1 MSRGGKPKM
10 QDFEK
15 LGVFYLGRAYDVP
28 SKKSLEGLLLYD
40 SRDLV
45 THGVCIGM
53 TGSGKTGLCVSL
65 LEEAALDGI
74 PSIVIDPKGDI
85 TNLLLTFPDLR
96 AEDFA
101 PWINEEDAAKQGLSA
116 QGYAV
121 QQAQMWKDG
130 LAKWGQDS
138 VRIKRLRE
146 AADFNIYTPGSNAG
160 LPVSILKSF
169 SAPPPEIV
177 EDNEL
182 LQERISTTVTSLLG
196 LLGIEADPIQSREHI
211 LISTILLTA
220 WKQGADLNLE
230 KLIRQIQVPPIVRVG
245 VLDLESFYPSKER
258 FTLAMR
264 LNNLLAAPGF
274 ELWLQGEPLDVST
287 LLFTAAGKPK
297 VSIFYIALLNDA
309 QRMFF
314 VSMLLN
320 QIVGWMR
327 TQSGTTSLRAIVY
340 MDEVFGYLPP
350 LANPPSK
357 TPLLTLLKQARA
369 FGVGV
374 LLATQNPVDL
384 DYKGL
389 SNTGTW
395 FIGRLQTDRDKMR
408 VLDALETV
416 SASSDTRFDRQTM
429 DQTISSL
436 GKRIFLMHDVHE
448 DAPVVFETR
457 WAMSYLRGP
466 LTRSQIKTIMDPIR
480 TAQLEPATAQSVA
493 APTQPAAVSPVSDGT
508 LESQRP
514 LLSPEIP
521 QYFLSTAGARPNDVS
536 LIHRPMILGAAQ
548 IHFTDEK
555 ARIDVTRDAVFLSSI
570 TNDPVPVNWDNSTE
584 AKLKLDDL
592 KNLPPETAQYAELA
606 PAASNAK
613 NYEIW
618 QKDFANWLL
627 RTRTLELFRSPSLKE
642 FSKPGEAERDF
653 RVRLQQAARE
663 QRDQG
668 AEKLRGKYA
677 LAFAK
682 LDQRIRS
689 AQSALEKQKAR
700 ESERRYESAMSFG
713 TSLLG
718 SFLGRKSVRRTA
730 SAAGRMSR
738 AMKGSRSKAT
748 AEEKLTEL
756 QKQRAQL
763 EEQFHSETSLLEAKI
778 DPLTEDLENV
788 PIRPSRTDI
797 SIKLVGLFWAPHWL
811 DAQRNTTPAW
821 Q

>member
-1 MSRGGKPKM
+1 M

-28 SKKSLEGLLLYD
+28 SKKPLEDLLLYD

-53 TGSGKTGLCVSL
+53 TGSGKTGLCISL

-85 TNLLLTFPDLR
+85 TNLLLTFPELR
-96 AEDFA
+96 SEDFA
-101 PWINEEDAAKQGLSA
+101 PWINEEDAAKRGLSA
-116 QGYAV
+116 QDYAV
-121 QQAQMWKDG
+121 QQAQLWKDG
-130 LAKWGQDS
+130 LAKWGQDGA
-138 VRIKRLRE
+138 RIRRLRE

-169 SAPPPEIV
+169 SAPPPEIA

-211 LISTILLTA
+211 LISTILATA
-220 WKQGADLNLE
+220 WKQGVDLNLE
-230 KLIRQIQVPPIVRVG
+230 KLIQQIQNPPVTRVG
-245 VLDLESFYPSKER
+245 VLDLESFYPFKER

-274 ELWLQGEPLDVST
+274 ELWLQGEPLDIST
-287 LLFTAAGKPK
+287 LLYTATGKPK

-408 VLDALETV
+408 VLEALETV

-436 GKRIFLMHDVHE
+436 GNRIFLMHNVHE

-466 LTRSQIKTIMDPIR
+466 LTRNQIKTIMDTIR
-480 TAQLEPATAQSVA
+480 AKWVPSAEPAAALAQPVA
-493 APTQPAAVSPVSDGT
+493 ALSVPGETVG
-508 LESQRP
+508 SQRP
-514 LLSPEIP
+514 ILSPEIP
-521 QYFLSTAGARPNDVS
+521 QYFLPTVGAKPNGVS
-536 LIHRPMILGAAQ
+536 LTYSPMILGAAQ
-548 IHFTDEK
+548 VRFAEAKTE
-555 ARIDVTRDAVFLSSI
+555 IDAIRDAVFLSSV
-570 TNDPVPVNWDNSTE
+570 TNGPVPVNWDNSTE

-592 KNLPPETAQYAELA
+592 KNAPSENSQFTELV
-606 PAASNAK
+606 PAASNVK
-613 NYEIW
+613 NYDIW

-627 RTRTLELFRSPSLKE
+627 RTQKLELLRSPSLKE
-642 FSKPGEAERDF
+642 LSKPGEAERDF

-663 QRDQG
+663 QRDQC
-668 AEKLRGKYA
+668 AEKLRVKYA
-677 LAFAK
+677 SALAR
-682 LDQRIRS
+682 LDQRIGS
-689 AQSALEKQKAR
+689 AQAALENQKAR
-700 ESERRYESAMSFG
+700 ESERKYASAVSFG

-718 SFLGRKSVRRTA
+718 SFLGRKSMGRTA
-730 SAAGRMSR
+730 RAAGKMGR
-738 AMKGSRSKAT
+738 AMKESRSKET
-748 AEEKLTEL
+748 AEERLTTL

-763 EEQFHSETSLLEAKI
+763 DAQFQSETSVLEAKI
-778 DPLTEDLENV
+778 NPLTENLESV
-788 PIRPSRTDI
+788 SIRPSRADI
-797 SIKLVGLFWAPHWL
+797 SIKLVALLWTL
-811 DAQRNTTPAW
+811 VSQ
-821 Q
+821 

>member
-1 MSRGGKPKM
+1 M

-15 LGVFYLGRAYDVP
+15 LGVFYLGSPFDVV
-28 SKKSLEGLLLYD
+28 SKKRLDDLLLYD

-53 TGSGKTGLCVSL
+53 TGSGKTGLCISI

-85 TNLLLTFPDLR
+85 TNLLLTFPELR

-101 PWINEEDAAKQGLSA
+101 PWINEEDASKQGVSP
-116 QGYAV
+116 QDYAV
-121 QQAQMWKDG
+121 QEAQLWKDG

-138 VRIKRLRE
+138 ARIRRLRE

-160 LPVSILKSF
+160 LSVSILKSF
-169 SAPPPEIV
+169 STPPPEII

-211 LISTILLTA
+211 LISTILATA
-220 WKQGADLNLE
+220 WKQGLDLNLE
-230 KLIRQIQVPPIVRVG
+230 KLIQQIQVPPVARVG

-258 FTLAMR
+258 FTLALR

-274 ELWLQGEPLDVST
+274 ELWLQGEPLDIST
-287 LLFTAAGKPK
+287 LLYTAAGKPK

-395 FIGRLQTDRDKMR
+395 FIGRLQTDRDKLR

-436 GKRIFLMHDVHE
+436 GKRIFLMHNVHE
-448 DAPVVFETR
+448 DRPVVFETR

-466 LTRSQIKTIMDPIR
+466 LTRNQIKPIMDPIR
-480 TAQLEPATAQSVA
+480 TTQLTPASAQSLI
-493 APTQPAAVSPVSDGT
+493 APTPQVTAYPISGGT
-508 LESQRP
+508 LGSQRP

-521 QYFLSTAGARPNDVS
+521 QYFLPTVGAQPSDVS
-536 LIHRPMILGAAQ
+536 LMYSPMILGAAQ
-548 IHFTDEK
+548 IRFADDK
-555 ARIDVTRDAVFLSSI
+555 ARVDVTRDAVFLSSI
-570 TNDPVPVNWDNSTE
+570 TSDPVTVNWDNSTE

-592 KNLPPETAQYAELA
+592 KSAPSETPQYAELA
-606 PAASNAK
+606 SAALNAE
-613 NYEIW
+613 NYNVW
-618 QKDFANWLL
+618 RKDFVNWLL
-627 RTRTLELFRSPSLKE
+627 RTQKLELFRSPSLRE

-653 RVRLQQAARE
+653 RVRLQQAVRE
-663 QRDQG
+663 QRDQR
-668 AEKLRGKYA
+668 AEKLRVKYA
-677 LAFAK
+677 SAFAR
-682 LDQRIRS
+682 LDQRIGT
-689 AQSALEKQKAR
+689 AQAALESWKAR
-700 ESERRYESAMSFG
+700 ESERRYESAVSFG

-730 SAAGRMSR
+730 RAAGRMRR
-738 AMKGSRSKAT
+738 AMKGFRSKAA
-748 AEEKLTEL
+748 AEEKLMAL
-756 QKQRAQL
+756 QKQREQL
-763 EEQFHSETSLLEAKI
+763 EQRFQSETSLLEAKVN
-778 DPLTEDLENV
+778 PLTENLENV
-788 PIRPSRTDI
+788 SIGPSRPDI
-797 SIKLVGLFWAPHWL
+797 SIRLVALTWTPHWL
-811 DAQRNTTPAW
+811 DAKRNTTPAW

>member
-1 MSRGGKPKM
+1 M

-15 LGVFYLGRAYDVP
+15 LGVFYLGRLYDVR
-28 SKKSLEGLLLYD
+28 KKTSLEDLLLYD

-53 TGSGKTGLCVSL
+53 TGSGKTGLCISL

-85 TNLLLTFPDLR
+85 TNLLLTFPELR

-101 PWINEEDAAKQGLSA
+101 PWINEDDATKQGLSA
-116 QGYAV
+116 QDYAV
-121 QQAQMWKDG
+121 QQAQLWKGG
-130 LAKWGQDS
+130 LSKWGQDGA
-138 VRIKRLRE
+138 RIRRLRD
-146 AADFNIYTPGSNAG
+146 AADFVIYTPGSNAG

-169 SAPPPEIV
+169 SAPPPEII

-211 LISTILLTA
+211 LISTILATA
-220 WKQGADLNLE
+220 WKQGVDLNLE
-230 KLIRQIQVPPIVRVG
+230 KLIQQIQEPPVARVG
-245 VLDLESFYPSKER
+245 VLDLESFYSSKER

-274 ELWLQGEPLDVST
+274 ELWLQGESLDIST
-287 LLFTAAGKPK
+287 LLYTSAGKPK

-314 VSMLLN
+314 VSLLLN

-408 VLDALETV
+408 VMDALETV

-429 DQTISSL
+429 DQIISSL
-436 GKRIFLMHDVHE
+436 GNRIFLMHNVHE

-466 LTRSQIKTIMDPIR
+466 LTRNQIKPLMDPIR
-480 TAQLEPATAQSVA
+480 TAQLAPATAQSVT
-493 APTQPAAVSPVSDGT
+493 APTQSVAALSEPCGT
-508 LESQRP
+508 VGSQRP
-514 LLSPEIP
+514 ILSPEIP
-521 QYFLSTAGARPNDVS
+521 QYFLPMLGAKPDGVS
-536 LIHRPMILGAAQ
+536 LTYYPMILGAAQ
-548 IHFTDEK
+548 VRFADAKTG
-555 ARIDVTRDAVFLSSI
+555 IDTTRDALFFSSV
-570 TNDPVPVNWDNSTE
+570 TDDPIPVNWDNSTE
-584 AKLKLDDL
+584 AKLKLDEL
-592 KNLPPETAQYAELA
+592 RSAPSETAQFAELA
-606 PAASNAK
+606 PAASNVK
-613 NYEIW
+613 NYDIW
-618 QKDFANWLL
+618 QKDFINWLL
-627 RTRTLELFRSPSLKE
+627 RTQKLELLRSPSLKE
-642 FSKPGEAERDF
+642 LSKPGEAERDF

-663 QRDQG
+663 HRDQC
-668 AEKLRGKYA
+668 AEKLRLKYA
-677 LAFAK
+677 SAFAR
-682 LDQRIRS
+682 LDQRIGS
-689 AQSALEKQKAR
+689 AQAALEKQKAR
-700 ESERRYESAMSFG
+700 ESEQKYETAVSFG
-713 TSLLG
+713 ASLLG
-718 SFLGRKSVRRTA
+718 SFLGRKSARGAAR
-730 SAAGRMSR
+730 AAGKIGRV
-738 AMKGSRSKAT
+738 MKESKYEAT
-748 AEEKLTEL
+748 AQEKLKAL

-763 EEQFHSETSLLEAKI
+763 ESQFQSETSLLEEKLN
-778 DPLTEDLENV
+778 PLTENLESAS
-788 PIRPSRTDI
+788 IRPTKTNI
-797 SIKLVGLFWAPHWL
+797 STRLIALLWTPHWL
-811 DAQRNTTPAW
+811 DEQRKTTPAW

>member
-1 MSRGGKPKM
+1 M
-10 QDFEK
+10 
-15 LGVFYLGRAYDVP
+15 
-28 SKKSLEGLLLYD
+28 
-40 SRDLV
+40 
-45 THGVCIGM
+45 
-53 TGSGKTGLCVSL
+53 
-65 LEEAALDGI
+65 DGI

-85 TNLLLTFPDLR
+85 TNLLLTFPELR

-101 PWINEEDAAKQGLSA
+101 PWINEDDAAKHGLSA
-116 QGYAV
+116 QDYAV
-121 QQAQMWKDG
+121 QQAQLWKDG
-130 LAKWGQDS
+130 LAKWGQDGA
-138 VRIKRLRE
+138 RIRRLRD
-146 AADFNIYTPGSNAG
+146 AADFVIYTPGSNAG

-169 SAPPPEIV
+169 SAPPPEII

-211 LISTILLTA
+211 LISTILATA
-220 WKQGADLNLE
+220 WKQGLDLNLE
-230 KLIRQIQVPPIVRVG
+230 KLIQQIQVPPVTRVG

-274 ELWLQGEPLDVST
+274 ELWLQGESLDIST

-314 VSMLLN
+314 VSLLLN

-369 FGVGV
+369 FGLGV

-408 VLDALETV
+408 VMDALETV

-436 GKRIFLMHDVHE
+436 GNRIFLMHNVHE

-466 LTRSQIKTIMDPIR
+466 LTRNQIKPIMDPIR
-480 TAQLEPATAQSVA
+480 TAQSAPTTERSAI
-493 APTQPAAVSPVSDGT
+493 APTQSAVPVSGGT
-508 LESQRP
+508 LGNQRP

-521 QYFLSTAGARPNDVS
+521 QYFLSTVGARPSEAS
-536 LIHRPMILGAAQ
+536 LLYRPMILGAAQ
-548 IHFTDEK
+548 VRFADEK
-555 ARIDVTRDAVFLSSI
+555 ARIDVIRDAVLLSSI
-570 TNDPVPVNWDNSTE
+570 TNDPIPVNWDNSTE
-584 AKLKLDDL
+584 ANLKIDDL
-592 KNLPPETAQYAELA
+592 KNASSETAQYAELV

-613 NYEIW
+613 NYGVW
-618 QKDFANWLL
+618 QKDFVNWLL
-627 RTRTLELFRSPSLKE
+627 RTRKLELFRSPSLKE
-642 FSKPGEAERDF
+642 LSRPGETERDF

-663 QRDQG
+663 QRDQC
-668 AEKLRGKYA
+668 AEKLRSKYA
-677 LAFAK
+677 LALAR
-682 LDQRIRS
+682 LDQRIGS
-689 AQSALEKQKAR
+689 AQWALEKQKAR
-700 ESERRYESAMSFG
+700 ESERKYESAVSFG

-730 SAAGRMSR
+730 SAARRMGR
-738 AMKGSRSKAT
+738 AMKETRSKET
-748 AEEKLTEL
+748 AEEKLMGL
-756 QKQRAQL
+756 KKQRAQL
-763 EEQFHSETSLLEAKI
+763 EAQFQSETSLLGAKI
-778 DPLTEDLENV
+778 DPLTENLENV
-788 PIRPSRTDI
+788 PVSPSRTDI
-797 SIKLVGLFWAPHWL
+797 SIKLVGLLWIPHWL

>member
-1 MSRGGKPKM
+1 M

-28 SKKSLEGLLLYD
+28 SKKPLEDLLLYD
-40 SRDLV
+40 SKDLV

-53 TGSGKTGLCVSL
+53 TGSGKTGLCISL
-65 LEEAALDGI
+65 LEEAALDGV

-85 TNLLLTFPDLR
+85 TNLLLTFPELR
-96 AEDFA
+96 AEDFV
-101 PWINEEDAAKQGLSA
+101 PWINEEDAAKRGVSTQD
-116 QGYAV
+116 YAV
-121 QQAQMWKDG
+121 QQAQLWRDG
-130 LAKWGQDS
+130 LAKWGQDGT
-138 VRIKRLRE
+138 RIRRLRE
-146 AADFNIYTPGSNAG
+146 TADFNIYTPGSNAG

-169 SAPPPEIV
+169 SAPPSEII

-211 LISTILLTA
+211 LVSTILATA
-220 WKQGADLNLE
+220 WKQGVDLNLE
-230 KLIRQIQVPPIVRVG
+230 KLIQQIQAPPVARVG

-274 ELWLQGEPLDVST
+274 ELWLQGEPLDIST
-287 LLFTAAGKPK
+287 LLYAAAGKPK

-340 MDEVFGYLPP
+340 MDEVFGFLPP
-350 LANPPSK
+350 VANPPSK

-395 FIGRLQTDRDKMR
+395 FIGRLQTDRDKLR

-436 GKRIFLMHDVHE
+436 GNRIFLMHDVHE
-448 DAPVVFETR
+448 DRPVVFETR

-466 LTRSQIKTIMDPIR
+466 LTRNQIKIIMDPIK
-480 TAQLEPATAQSVA
+480 TAQLTPATVESLA
-493 APTQPAAVSPVSDGT
+493 APTESAATFPVLDGT
-508 LESQRP
+508 AGSQRP
-514 LLSPEIP
+514 LLSPQIP
-521 QYFLSTAGARPNDVS
+521 QYFLSAVGARPSEVS
-536 LIHRPMILGAAQ
+536 LIYHPMILGAAQ
-548 IHFTDEK
+548 IRFTDEK
-555 ARIDVTRDAVFLSSI
+555 ARIDLTRDAVLLSSI
-570 TNDPVPVNWDNSTE
+570 TDDPVSVNWDNSTE
-584 AKLKLDDL
+584 INLKLDDL
-592 KNLPPETAQYAELA
+592 KSASAENAQYAELA

-627 RTRTLELFRSPSLKE
+627 RTQKLELFRSPSLKE
-642 FSKPGEAERDF
+642 FSRPGEAERDF

-663 QRDQG
+663 QRDQS
-668 AEKLRGKYA
+668 AEKLRAKYA
-677 LAFAK
+677 LAFSRV
-682 LDQRIRS
+682 DQRIGS
-689 AQSALEKQKAR
+689 AQAALRKQRAR
-700 ESERRYESAMSFG
+700 DSERKYESAVSFG
-713 TSLLG
+713 SSLLG
-718 SFLGRKSVRRTA
+718 SFLGRKSVTRTA
-730 SAAGRMSR
+730 RAAGRMGR
-738 AMKGSRSKAT
+738 AMKESHSKED
-748 AEEKLTEL
+748 AEERLVAL

-763 EEQFHSETSLLEAKI
+763 EAQFQSETSLVGAKT
-778 DPLTEDLENV
+778 DPLTENLENV
-788 PIRPSRTDI
+788 PVRPSRADV
-797 SIKLVGLFWAPHWL
+797 SIKLVGLLWTPHWL

>member
-1 MSRGGKPKM
+1 M
-10 QDFEK
+10 QDYEK
-15 LGVFYLGRAYDVP
+15 LGVFYLGRLYDVRN
-28 SKKSLEGLLLYD
+28 KTSLADLLLYD
-40 SRDLV
+40 SKDLV

-53 TGSGKTGLCVSL
+53 TGSGKTGLCISL

-85 TNLLLTFPDLR
+85 TNLLLTFPELR

-101 PWINEEDAAKQGLSA
+101 PWINEDDAVKQGLSS
-116 QGYAV
+116 QDYAV
-121 QQAQMWKDG
+121 QQAQLWKDG

-138 VRIKRLRE
+138 ARIQRLRE
-146 AADFNIYTPGSNAG
+146 VADLVIYTPGSNAG

-169 SAPPPEIV
+169 STPPPEII

-182 LQERISTTVTSLLG
+182 FHERISTTVTSLLG

-211 LISTILLTA
+211 LISTILATT
-220 WKQGADLNLE
+220 WKQGVDLNLE
-230 KLIRQIQVPPIVRVG
+230 KLIQQIQNPPVARVG
-245 VLDLESFYPSKER
+245 VLELESFYPSKER
-258 FTLAMR
+258 FALAMR

-274 ELWLQGEPLDVST
+274 ELWLQGEPLDIT
-287 LLFTAAGKPK
+287 KLLYNSSGKPK
-297 VSIFYIALLNDA
+297 VSIFYIALLSDA

-314 VSMLLN
+314 VSLLLN

-369 FGVGV
+369 FGLGV

-389 SNTGTW
+389 SNAGTW

-436 GKRIFLMHDVHE
+436 GKRIFLMHNVHE

-466 LTRSQIKTIMDPIR
+466 LTRNQIKTIMDPIR
-480 TAQLEPATAQSVA
+480 TAQWAPSTAESAISPAPSVA
-493 APTQPAAVSPVSDGT
+493 ALSIPSGT
-508 LESQRP
+508 IGSQRP
-514 LLSPEIP
+514 ILSPEIL
-521 QYFLSTAGARPNDVS
+521 QYFLPTVRAKPNGVS
-536 LIHRPMILGAAQ
+536 LTYCPMILGAAQ
-548 IHFTDEK
+548 VRFADAKT
-555 ARIDVTRDAVFLSSI
+555 RIDATRDAVFLSSI

-584 AKLKLDDL
+584 ANLTLDNLKSASS
-592 KNLPPETAQYAELA
+592 ETAQFAELA
-606 PAASNAK
+606 PAASNVK
-613 NYEIW
+613 NYDIW
-618 QKDFANWLL
+618 QKDFTNWLL
-627 RTRTLELFRSPSLKE
+627 RTQKLELLRSPSLRE
-642 FSKPGEAERDF
+642 LSKPGEAERDF

-663 QRDQG
+663 HRDQS
-668 AEKLRGKYA
+668 AEKLRFKYA
-677 LAFAK
+677 SAFAR
-682 LDQRIRS
+682 LDQRIGS
-689 AQSALEKQKAR
+689 AQAAFERHKAR
-700 ESERRYESAMSFG
+700 DSEQKYDSAVSFG
-713 TSLLG
+713 ASLLG
-718 SFLGRKSVRRTA
+718 SFLGRKSARGAARAARRM
-730 SAAGRMSR
+730 GR
-738 AMKGSRSKAT
+738 AMKESKSEAN
-748 AEEKLTEL
+748 AQEKLKAL

-763 EEQFHSETSLLEAKI
+763 EAQFQSETSLLEAKI
-778 DPLTEDLENV
+778 NPLTEKLESIS
-788 PIRPSRTDI
+788 IRPTKAHI
-797 SIKLVGLFWAPHWL
+797 STKLVALLWTPHWI
-811 DAQRNTTPAW
+811 DEQHKTTPAW

>member
-1 MSRGGKPKM
+1 M

-28 SKKSLEGLLLYD
+28 NRKPLEDLLLYD

-53 TGSGKTGLCVSL
+53 TGSGKTGLCISL

-85 TNLLLTFPDLR
+85 TNLLLTFPELR
-96 AEDFA
+96 AEDFV
-101 PWINEEDAAKQGLSA
+101 PWINEEDAAKQGVTA
-116 QGYAV
+116 QDYAI
-121 QQAQMWKDG
+121 QQAQLWKDG

-138 VRIKRLRE
+138 ARIRRLRE

-160 LPVSILKSF
+160 LPVSILRSF
-169 SAPPPEIV
+169 STPPPEII

-182 LQERISTTVTSLLG
+182 LHERISTTVTSLLG

-211 LISTILLTA
+211 LISTILATA
-220 WKQGADLNLE
+220 WKQHVDLNLE
-230 KLIRQIQVPPIVRVG
+230 KLIQQIQNPPVARVG

-258 FTLAMR
+258 FTLAVR
-264 LNNLLAAPGF
+264 LNNLVAAPGF
-274 ELWLQGEPLDVST
+274 ELWLQGEPLDIGT
-287 LLFTAAGKPK
+287 LLYTIDGKPK

-448 DAPVVFETR
+448 DRPVVFETR

-466 LTRSQIKTIMDPIR
+466 LTRNQIKTIMDPIR
-480 TAQLEPATAQSVA
+480 TAQMTPATAQSII
-493 APTQPAAVSPVSDGT
+493 APTQSVAAFPASGGT
-508 LESQRP
+508 LGSQRP

-521 QYFLSTAGARPNDVS
+521 QYFLSTVGTRPNEVS
-536 LIHRPMILGAAQ
+536 LIYYPMILGAAQ
-548 IHFTDEK
+548 IHLADEK

-570 TNDPVPVNWDNSTE
+570 TNDPIPVNWDNSTE
-584 AKLKLDDL
+584 ANPKLNDL
-592 KNLPPETAQYAELA
+592 KSAPYENAQYAELG

-613 NYEIW
+613 NYDIW

-627 RTRTLELFRSPSLKE
+627 KTQKLELLRSPSLKE

-653 RVRLQQAARE
+653 RVRLQQIARE
-663 QRDQG
+663 QRDEG
-668 AEKLRGKYA
+668 AEKLRAKYA
-677 LAFAK
+677 LVFAR
-682 LDQRIRS
+682 LDQRIGG
-689 AQSALEKQKAR
+689 AQAALERQKAR
-700 ESERRYESAMSFG
+700 ENERRYVTAVSFG
-713 TSLLG
+713 TNLLG
-718 SFLGRKSVRRTA
+718 SFLGRKSIGRTA
-730 SAAGRMSR
+730 RAAGKMGR
-738 AMKGSRSKAT
+738 AMKGSHSKVA
-748 AEEKLTEL
+748 AEEKLITL

-763 EEQFHSETSLLEAKI
+763 EAQFHSETSLEEKI
-778 DPLTEDLENV
+778 NSLTENLENV
-788 PIRPSRTDI
+788 PIRPARADI
-797 SIKLVGLFWAPHWL
+797 SIKLVALLWAPQWL